1 MICRNRLQEN
11 LITYGQMNI
20 IFQARNLWR
29 ELVVW
34 SRVYLISR
42 IAGIGITED
51 VFNRI
56 YRIPLEF
63 GSITRL
69 VFGNQAADVT
79 IQQLS
84 ATVVLFRQLVDAMI
98 AGDDDAASVIVQEL
112 YKNADERAAYLASI
126 NPFWDETQW
135 KYLIYTF
142 YNYSFQ
148 EITSLL
154 AGDPR
159 NIDLFDR
166 FLLYADSMGDYFSQG
181 LFNYIANTQNATTP
195 QVAL

>member
-1 MICRNRLQEN
+1 MICKNRLQDN

-29 ELVVW
+29 EFVVW

-42 IAGIGITED
+42 IAGIGIEED

-56 YRIPLEF
+56 YRIPVEF
-63 GSITRL
+63 GNITRL
-69 VFGNQAADVT
+69 IFGNQAAEVT

-84 ATVVLFRQLVDAMI
+84 STVVLFRQLVDAMI
-98 AGDDDAASVIVQEL
+98 TGNNDAASVIVQEL
-112 YKNADERAAYLASI
+112 YKNADERAAYLALI

-148 EITSLL
+148 EITSILTS
-154 AGDPR
+154 DPR
-159 NIDLFDR
+159 NIDAFDR
-166 FLLYADSMGDYFSQG
+166 FLLYADSMGDYFAQG
-181 LFNYIANTQNATTP
+181 LFNYIAYTQNTTTP
-195 QVAL
+195 

>member
-1 MICRNRLQEN
+1 MVCKNRSQEN

-42 IAGIGITED
+42 IAGIGLAED

-63 GSITRL
+63 GNITRL
-69 VFGNQAADVT
+69 VFGDQAAEAT

-84 ATVVLFRQLVDAMI
+84 STIISFRQLVDAMI
-98 AGDDDAASVIVQEL
+98 AGDNDAAGVLVQEL
-112 YKNADERAAYLASI
+112 YRNADERAKYLAAI
-126 NPFWDETQW
+126 NPYWDETQW
-135 KYLIYTF
+135 KYLIYNF

-148 EITSLL
+148 EITSLIT
-154 AGDPR
+154 GDPR

-166 FLLYADSMGDYFSQG
+166 FLLYADSMGDYFAQG
-181 LFNYIANTQNATTP
+181 LFNYIAYNQQNITTP
-195 QVAL
+195 

>member
-1 MICRNRLQEN
+1 MAFKNRLQEN

-29 ELVVW
+29 EFVVW

-42 IAGIGITED
+42 IAGIGIAED

-56 YRIPLEF
+56 YRIPVEF
-63 GSITRL
+63 GNITRL
-69 VFGNQAADVT
+69 VFGNQAAEVT

-84 ATVVLFRQLVDAMI
+84 TTVVLFRQLVDAMI
-98 AGDDDAASVIVQEL
+98 AGDSDAASVIVQEL

-154 AGDPR
+154 TSDPK
-159 NIDLFDR
+159 NIDTFDR
-166 FLLYADSMGDYFSQG
+166 FLLYADTMGDYFSQG
-181 LFNYIANTQNATTP
+181 FFNYIAYAQNPETP
-195 QVAL
+195 

>member
-1 MICRNRLQEN
+1 MIFKNRLQEN

-29 ELVVW
+29 EFVVW

-42 IAGIGITED
+42 IAGIGIAED

-56 YRIPLEF
+56 YRIPIEF
-63 GSITRL
+63 GNITRL
-69 VFGNQAADVT
+69 IFGNQAAEVT

-84 ATVVLFRQLVDAMI
+84 STVVLFRQLVDEMI
-98 AGDDDAASVIVQEL
+98 AGNNDAASFLVQEL

-154 AGDPR
+154 TSDPR
-159 NIDLFDR
+159 NIDTFDR
-166 FLLYADSMGDYFSQG
+166 FLLYADSMGDYFAQG
-181 LFNYIANTQNATTP
+181 LFNYIAYTQNTTTP
-195 QVAL
+195 

>member
-1 MICRNRLQEN
+1 MVCKNRSQEN

-42 IAGIGITED
+42 FAGIGLAED
-51 VFNRI
+51 VYNRI

-63 GSITRL
+63 GNITRL
-69 VFGNQAADVT
+69 IFGNQAADVT

-84 ATVVLFRQLVDAMI
+84 HTITLFRRLVEAMMTGNDDE
-98 AGDDDAASVIVQEL
+98 AGALVQEL
-112 YKNADERAAYLASI
+112 YKNADERAAYLAEI
-126 NPFWDETQW
+126 NPFWDEIQW
-135 KYLIYTF
+135 KYLIYNF

-159 NIDLFDR
+159 NIDQFDR
-166 FLLYADSMGDYFSQG
+166 FLLYADSMGDYFAQG
-181 LFNYIANTQNATTP
+181 LFNYIALNQNGTATQ
-195 QVAL
+195 

>member
-1 MICRNRLQEN
+1 MICKNRLQES

-29 ELVVW
+29 EFVIW

-42 IAGIGITED
+42 VAGIGIADD

-63 GSITRL
+63 GNITRL
-69 VFGNQAADVT
+69 IFGNQAAEVT
-79 IQQLS
+79 VRQLS
-84 ATVVLFRQLVDAMI
+84 STVVLFRELVEAMI
-98 AGDDDAASVIVQEL
+98 SGDNDAASSIVQDL
-112 YKNADERAAYLASI
+112 YKNADERAASLASI

-148 EITSLL
+148 EITSILTS
-154 AGDPR
+154 DPR
-159 NIDLFDR
+159 NIDIFDR

-181 LFNYIANTQNATTP
+181 LFNYITFSTQNNQTS
-195 QVAL
+195 